1 MCKVVDCLFFKKRNF
16 FLRAGRPSEKG
27 YFTFFLFIF
36 LTNFFQGLSILRNCF
51 KGHVG
56 LEIFVPREFV
66 SKVIKGI
73 SDPQNKVSLLIIIK
87 KKKNTPT
94 TMHILQNLYYTKTQC
109 VLQPHIH

>member
-73 SDPQNKVSLLIIIK
+73 SDPQNNFFRVFNTFLKGFDPRKNPTLL
-87 KKKNTPT
+87 
-94 TMHILQNLYYTKTQC
+94 
-109 VLQPHIH
+109 